1 MKTPQQPVFR
11 QLFKKMAN
19 QATPQCLFNMH
30 RFFTS
35 FALLGFIILG
45 NMAFAQVKDT
55 IVLYN
60 GQILIGE
67 VKGAQYGEINMDD
80 VDLKIIHVKQ
90 YKIRSLTTNRKFKI
104 ETNDKKILIGMMKP
118 STKNGYVNILLDT
131 GTVINSEIMTF
142 NTISAVDQ
150 NFFSQLN
157 GSFSAGFSYTKSS
170 KIGQLSLSSTVLYV
184 TRYFDYQLSANMNGT
199 LDSTGYSRD
208 REDAYFFTAYT
219 FSPTWFAAAN
229 LAYQRN
235 LELSIARRYQE
246 MIGGG
251 NKLMVRKYSQL
262 YAITGLVFNQEKNT
276 SGSTDFSLEIP
287 IALKFNF
294 FKYSQPNIQISSSQ
308 TVFFGVTQKGRIRFS
323 GNTSFSWQLIRDFYL
338 TINPYTNFDNQS
350 SETSDFDYG
359 VSVSVSYKF

>member
-1 MKTPQQPVFR
+1 
-11 QLFKKMAN
+11 MA
-19 QATPQCLFNMH
+19 
-30 RFFTS
+30 
-35 FALLGFIILG
+35 FINLG
-45 NMAFAQVKDT
+45 NTASAQVKDT

-60 GQILIGE
+60 GQVLIGE
-67 VKGAQYGEINMDD
+67 VKGAQYGEIGMDD
-80 VDLKIIHVKQ
+80 VDLKLIHVKQ
-90 YKIRSLTTNRKFKI
+90 YKIRSLTTNRNFRI
-104 ETNDKKILIGMMKP
+104 GTNDKKVLVGMMKP
-118 STKNGYVNILLDT
+118 SSKDGCVNLLLDT
-131 GTVINSEIMTF
+131 GTVFDTELMRL
-142 NTISAVDQ
+142 NTIVALEG

-157 GSFSAGFSYTKSS
+157 GTFSTGFTYTKSTRT
-170 KIGQLSLSSTVLYV
+170 GQVNLSSTVLYA
-184 TRYFDYQLSANMNGT
+184 TRFFDYQLSASVNGS

-208 REDAYFFTAYT
+208 REDGSFFTAYT
-219 FSPTWFAAAN
+219 FRPTWFAAID
-229 LAYQRN
+229 LGYQRN

-251 NKLMVRKYSQL
+251 NKLLVRKYSQL
-262 YAITGLVFNQEKNT
+262 LAITGLVFNQEKST
-276 SGSTDFSLEIP
+276 SGTSSGLLLEIP

-308 TVFFGVTQKGRIRFS
+308 TVFFGITQKGRIRFS